1 MADSGSS
8 FAISYDAGL
17 KPLFVPMGLGP
28 RHAQVSIEAGNLHVK
43 MGWGFR
49 ATIPLSSVRGA
60 EPDVG
65 RVSGWGAHGWNGTWL
80 VNGSSNGLVRVEID
94 PPARGWVSG
103 IPLRLRVLR
112 LSLEEPEAFLTALR
126 DARSV

>member
-1 MADSGSS
+1 M
-8 FAISYDAGL
+8 SYDAGL
-17 KPLFVPMGLGP
+17 KPLFVPLGLGP
-28 RHAQVSIEAGNLHVK
+28 RHTHISIEGAALHVR

-94 PPARGWVSG
+94 PPARGSVSG
-103 IPLRLRVLR
+103 IPVRLKVLR
-112 LSLEEPEAFLTALR
+112 LSLQEPEAFLTALQG
-126 DARSV
+126 ARSV